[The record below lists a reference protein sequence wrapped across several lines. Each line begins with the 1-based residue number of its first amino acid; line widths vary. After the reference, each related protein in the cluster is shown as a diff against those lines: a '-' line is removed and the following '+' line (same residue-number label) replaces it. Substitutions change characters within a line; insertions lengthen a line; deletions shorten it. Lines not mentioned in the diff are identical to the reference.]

1 MQETFEKTKT
11 WFETYVEGFFTNDA
25 TNNSI
30 IRLKLDHTHRVCH
43 NAAMLADALKLNPQD
58 HLNARLTA
66 LLHDVGRFRQFSLY
80 RTFNDAASDNHALM
94 SLREIECHGI
104 LDGLA
109 GEDRRLIRRAIAFH
123 NVSELPDESDKRCLL
138 FMRLIRDADK
148 LDVYKVLIQ
157 NYREPS
163 RESRDTVLHKLPD
176 TPDCSPRILKALME
190 RKVAKFEDMKS
201 LNDFKLLKVG
211 WVYDLNFSA
220 SFQLLQRHRYI
231 EQLKEILPTTE
242 PVTTAVDQALAYV
255 ASHL

>member
-1 MQETFEKTKT
+1 MQETFEKTKN
-11 WFETYVEGFFTNDA
+11 WFETYVEGFFTNDSI
-25 TNNSI
+25 NNSI

-43 NAAMLADALKLNPQD
+43 NAAILADALKLNSQD

-80 RTFNDAASDNHALM
+80 QTFNDAVSDNHALM
-94 SLREIECHGI
+94 GIREIECHGV
-104 LDGLA
+104 LDGLDA
-109 GEDRRLIRRAIAFH
+109 EDRRLICRAIACH
-123 NVSELPDESDKRCLL
+123 NVPALPEEKDERSLL

-148 LDVYKVLIQ
+148 LDVYKVLLQ
-157 NYREPS
+157 NYRDQDRDS
-163 RESRDTVLHKLPD
+163 RNTVLHKLPD
-176 TPDCSPRILKALME
+176 TPHCSPKILDALLG
-190 RKVAKFEDMKS
+190 RKVAKFEDMKT

-220 SFQLLQRHRYI
+220 SFKILQHHRYI

-255 ASHL
+255 ASRL